1 MRNNLTEF
9 RHKLGL
15 TQEEFAGLFNTD
27 RQYQNNVEKGRRT
40 GSADYW
46 LGIMGKF
53 NLTYLELIKLKE
65 VSTNETA

>member
-1 MRNNLTEF
+1 MRSNLTEF
-9 RHKLGL
+9 RLKLGL

-27 RQYQNNVEKGRRT
+27 RQYQNNVEKGRRK

-65 VSTNETA
+65 VSTSEQS